1 MPCDLRFD
9 DGLISVKK
17 NGPRNFTLLV
27 ASAQSQRQEI
37 HEIKTE
43 SSDITLIVEYG
54 DFAKPLQKAVAALQ
68 KVTAVMLFSNAN
80 MANLLLGKG
89 ICCKR

>member
-1 MPCDLRFD
+1 MLYGPRFNH
-9 DGLISVKK
+9 GLISVKK

-27 ASAQSQRQEI
+27 ASAQSQRQGI

-54 DFAKPLQKAVAALQ
+54 DFAKPLQKVVAALE
-68 KVTAVMLFSNAN
+68 KVSSSCN
-80 MANLLLGKG
+80 
-89 ICCKR
+89 II